1 MYMTLDVVKKF
12 YITKITLSVF
22 MCQIS
27 KKKKYHQTSDS
38 TYFIPM
44 EVILLSHFYQI
55 IQII

>member
-44 EVILLSHFYQI
+44 EVIL
-55 IQII
+55 